1 MLRKQRPIRSLTME
15 NMADAIL
22 VPSSC
27 TVESGATSPQTKQIA
42 MLYSGNPLVNNS
54 SSWYE
59 LYRVDADFDITYA
72 VIELTK
78 TYFYFDHYTPSSDSI
93 SSLVGNSVTLVHADE
108 YNAYITAYGSPY
120 LYWRFALMEMPLF
133 VK

>member
-1 MLRKQRPIRSLTME
+1 
-15 NMADAIL
+15 
-22 VPSSC
+22 
-27 TVESGATSPQTKQIA
+27 

-93 SSLVGNSVTLVHADE
+93 SSLVGNSITLVHADE

-120 LYWRFALMEMPLF
+120 LYWRIRLNGNAF
-133 VK
+133 VCEVKWGHSNAAGAGTFQSNVINGIITFYA